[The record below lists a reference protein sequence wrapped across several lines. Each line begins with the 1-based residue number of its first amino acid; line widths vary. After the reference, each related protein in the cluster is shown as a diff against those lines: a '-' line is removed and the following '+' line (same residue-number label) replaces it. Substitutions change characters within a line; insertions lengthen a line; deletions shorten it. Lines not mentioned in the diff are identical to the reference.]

1 MCRMNTSHMRN
12 ERTRDH
18 RDLASPALVTWACVS
33 LVLASVP
40 LLPQRLAATWGWSAV
55 WSWAGHC
62 RTVSF
67 LGRWERAAGLLA
79 GESSPED

>member
-18 RDLASPALVTWACVS
+18 RDLASPARSLS

-67 LGRWERAAGLLA
+67 LGRWEHAAGFLA
-79 GESSPED
+79 SESSPED